1 MTLDFQGG
9 EGLVDNLAGSQGG
22 GLPRWHNL
30 KHKHWVESRNQEIQK
45 SRNLEIWKVLQL
57 EDASLLL
64 SPTGIL
70 PDAEMAPVVLRRLWR
85 ELKLRLETGL
95 AEFFMAL
102 PLFVFTAVEK
112 PLETHSSR
120 ISFHLGE

>member
-30 KHKHWVESRNQEIQK
+30 KHKQRVE
-45 SRNLEIWKVLQL
+45 SRNLEIWKVLHL

-64 SPTGIL
+64 SPNGIL
-70 PDAEMAPVVLRRLWR
+70 PDAEKAPVVLRRLWK
-85 ELKLRLETGL
+85 ELELGPVSPALIESLLNSALFYRLY
-95 AEFFMAL
+95 FRF
-102 PLFVFTAVEK
+102 
-112 PLETHSSR
+112 HS
-120 ISFHLGE
+120 F

>member
-22 GLPRWHNL
+22 GLPRGHNL
-30 KHKHWVESRNQEIQK
+30 KHKQRVE
-45 SRNLEIWKVLQL
+45 SRNLEIWKVLHL

-64 SPTGIL
+64 SPNGIL
-70 PDAEMAPVVLRRLWR
+70 PDAEKAPVVLRRLWK
-85 ELKLRLETGL
+85 ELKLGLETGL